1 MEHIAAVH
9 EGKTEFKCAICE
21 DSFAQKKDLK
31 LHIATVH
38 EGAIKF
44 NRITYPQLITE
55 ALSSA
60 PDGELAV
67 LDIYKSIN
75 LKHPKYKLGDVKW
88 QNIIKK
94 TLSSNKN
101 FVLTKGSQVNTNL
114 TKNSLLL
121 VWKLS
126 QDNSF
131 LTPNVDSKG
140 IHFAQPYVKGRYL
153 RKSDYTKDD
162 GNPEKMKKDTV
173 KSRTVAHL
181 GRLVAHLS

>member
-21 DSFAQKKDLK
+21 DSFAHKKDLK

-38 EGAIKF
+38 EGEIKF

-55 ALSSA
+55 ALNSA

-88 QNIIKK
+88 QNIVKK

-131 LTPNVDSKG
+131 LTPNVDAKG
-140 IHFAQPYVKGRYL
+140 IHFAQPYLKGRYL
-153 RKSDYTKDD
+153 RKSDYAKDD
-162 GNPEKMKKDTV
+162 PEKMKKGTV
-173 KSRTVAHL
+173 KSRAVAHL
-181 GRLVAHLS
+181 GL